1 MKYNYFEAVKADVK
15 AYINNEIEL
24 SDYIGRKEE
33 LEEEL
38 NDRLFCED
46 SITGNASG
54 SYTFS
59 RYQAM
64 KNVFSDIDSV
74 VTALEEFGYDP
85 ETIGKKFTEQDFEWF
100 DVITRCYF
108 VNQAV
113 YEVIEGLES
122 SGVFEEVEE
131 QEENIFTDI
140 NTAADMV
147 ESVLNPVQ
155 NTEVVTA

>member
-1 MKYNYFEAVKADVK
+1 MSYNYFEAVKQDVK
-15 AYINNEIEL
+15 EYINNEIEL

-38 NDRLFCED
+38 NDTLFCAD
-46 SITGNASG
+46 SVTGNGSG

-64 KNVFSDIDSV
+64 ENVFSDMDSV
-74 VTALEEFGYDP
+74 VTALEEFGYDL
-85 ETIGKKFTEQDFEWF
+85 ETIGKKFIEQDFEWF

-113 YEVIEGLES
+113 YEVIQELES
-122 SGVFEEVEE
+122 NGVFEEEE
-131 QEENIFTDI
+131 EEENIFESI
-140 NTAADMV
+140 NAAADMV
-147 ESVLNPVQ
+147 NDFINKKNP
-155 NTEVVTA
+155 EIVTA